1 MSIVTLSL
9 PVPELMSIFRNYHD
23 WFLPI
28 IRCFAFIG
36 WAMIFNSGCTL
47 DSFNLKHGHHTPL
60 QRNQIRIFL
69 RGSQQWYFIKVP
81 QVILMWKQKQMNK
94 QKKKNKKTHTQQ
106 QQQQNSKKQTKKNT
120 QLHLGDAHRSVLN
133 IRHMRCAR
141 TKIKTIVRCV
151 FIVTF
156 LLYVF
161 PDTLT
166 SGALLTS
173 ERPKPI
179 SPSDLHYPGPRPST
193 LSTRGPDPRQP

>member
-94 QKKKNKKTHTQQ
+94 QKKTKKHTHNNNNNKTAKNKQKKTPSYILETHIEVFWIYGIWDV
-106 QQQQNSKKQTKKNT
+106 
-120 QLHLGDAHRSVLN
+120 LGRKLKPSWDASSSWLFYF
-133 IRHMRCAR
+133 MYFR
-141 TKIKTIVRCV
+141 T
-151 FIVTF
+151 
-156 LLYVF
+156 L
-161 PDTLT
+161 
-166 SGALLTS
+166 
-173 ERPKPI
+173 
-179 SPSDLHYPGPRPST
+179 
-193 LSTRGPDPRQP
+193 